1 MAIKGS
7 YNYKGI
13 ELPEAYARITNIGAP
28 HKQTVQFQ
36 VMFYVN
42 QSLAMAGIDNAH
54 YILDTRFFTGTIYDY
69 SKPLQEALYDYLK
82 TQEPCVGWENC

>member
-1 MAIKGS
+1 MALKGS

-13 ELPEAYARITNIGAP
+13 ELPEAYARIINIGTV
-28 HKQTVQFQ
+28 HKQSVQFQ

-42 QSLAMAGIDNAH
+42 NDLANVGIDNSH
-54 YILDTRFFTGTIYDY
+54 YILDTRFFTGTVYDY
-69 SKPLQEALYDYLK
+69 SKPLPEAMYDYLK